1 MSGARVV
8 SVSALV
14 SASVRGS
21 FKMAL
26 HKKHRVTI
34 ALGSNKKVHSAFIF
48 FGNKCDLPQIKQDC
62 DTMAGMMDEC
72 NL

>member
-14 SASVRGS
+14 SPFFKGI

-26 HKKHRVTI
+26 LKKHRVTI
-34 ALGSNKKVHSAFIF
+34 ALGSNKKVYSVFIF
-48 FGNKCDLPQIKQDC
+48 FGNKCDLP
-62 DTMAGMMDEC
+62 
-72 NL
+72 

>member
-34 ALGSNKKVHSAFIF
+34 ALGSNKKVHSAFF
-48 FGNKCDLPQIKQDC
+48 FIGNKCDLP
-62 DTMAGMMDEC
+62 
-72 NL
+72 